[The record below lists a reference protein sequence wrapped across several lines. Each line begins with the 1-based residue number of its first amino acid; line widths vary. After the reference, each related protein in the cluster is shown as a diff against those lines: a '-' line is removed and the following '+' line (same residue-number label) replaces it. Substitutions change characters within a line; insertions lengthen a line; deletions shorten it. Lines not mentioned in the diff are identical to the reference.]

1 MLVDVSEAFVGVE
14 GALDV
19 DACAADLLA
28 ASEGA
33 YPVEDGGDSDAEGFG
48 GGSLAACDGG
58 LCVALGCGGDECEG
72 LGDPGYPGAL
82 SELWV
87 VHGACEAVEVPLVAA

>member
-1 MLVDVSEAFVGVE
+1 MVDVSEALVGVE

-33 YPVEDGGDSDAEGFG
+33 DPVEDCGDADAEGFG
-48 GGSLAACDGG
+48 GGSFAACDGG
-58 LCVALGCGGDECEG
+58 LCVALG
-72 LGDPGYPGAL
+72 
-82 SELWV
+82 
-87 VHGACEAVEVPLVAA
+87 

>member
-19 DACAADLLA
+19 DACAADLLS

-33 YPVEDGGDSDAEGFG
+33 DPV
-48 GGSLAACDGG
+48 
-58 LCVALGCGGDECEG
+58 
-72 LGDPGYPGAL
+72 
-82 SELWV
+82 
-87 VHGACEAVEVPLVAA
+87 